1 MTTPWYHLSSI
12 ISAQRQLV
20 IDLSQNTDAN
30 SLTIINRIDASLN
43 DLSKAVSDANKSMGP
58 ALTQQD
64 EVKRILDREER
75 RLQERKQALDSADE
89 NQKRLVDLTSN
100 ATLRT
105 KAMNNIYLVVVIA
118 LLLFVGVKLVAGF
131 IPEILA
137 DLFVILIVSGTIILV
152 VYMYY
157 NFMRRNNMDYN
168 QIDLGDP
175 ALMNGSSAAASK
187 SESKNLLDAR
197 LGGCV
202 GQGCC
207 AVGTTYNDKYSICI
221 PTKTD
226 TSAYFIDSKSMGL
239 LSTCTSG
246 NMYSESELKC
256 VPSQ

>member
-12 ISAQRQLV
+12 IGAQRQLI
-20 IDLSQNTDAN
+20 IDLSQNTDIN
-30 SLTIINRIDASLN
+30 SLTIINRMDASLN
-43 DLSKAVSDANKSMGP
+43 DLAKAVSDANKSIGP

-64 EVKRILDREER
+64 EVKRILDREEQ
-75 RLQERKQALDSADE
+75 RLKDRKQALDSADE

-118 LLLFVGVKLVAGF
+118 LLLFIGVKLIAGF
-131 IPEILA
+131 IPDILA
-137 DLFVILIVSGTIILV
+137 DLLVILIISGTIILV

-157 NFMRRNNMDYN
+157 NLMRRNNMDYN

-175 ALMNGSSAAASK
+175 AHMDGSKASNK

-207 AVGTTYNDKYSICI
+207 AVGTTYNDKYSICV
-221 PTKTD
+221 PNKTD
-226 TSAYFIDSKSMGL
+226 TTAYFIDSKSMGL

-246 NMYSESELKC
+246 TVYSDSELKC
-256 VPSQ
+256 VSSS

>member
-12 ISAQRQLV
+12 IGAQRQLI
-20 IDLSQNTDAN
+20 IDLSQNTDTN
-30 SLTIINRIDASLN
+30 SLTIVNRMDASLN
-43 DLSKAVSDANKSMGP
+43 ELATAVSDANKNIGP
-58 ALTQQD
+58 ALTQQE

-75 RLQERKQALDSADE
+75 RLQERKQALDTADE
-89 NQKRLVDLTSN
+89 NQKRLVDLTNN
-100 ATLRT
+100 ATQRT
-105 KAMNNIYLVVVIA
+105 KAMNSIYLVVVIA

-137 DLFVILIVSGTIILV
+137 DLLVILIISGTIILV

-157 NFMRRNNMDYN
+157 NIMRRNNMDFN

-175 ALMNGSSAAASK
+175 AFMNGSKTSNK

-207 AVGTTYNDKYSICI
+207 AVGTTYNDKYSICV
-221 PTKTD
+221 PTKTG
-226 TSAYFIDSKSMGL
+226 TMGYFIENKDMRL

-246 NMYSESELKC
+246 NVYSETELKC
-256 VPSQ
+256 VTSQ